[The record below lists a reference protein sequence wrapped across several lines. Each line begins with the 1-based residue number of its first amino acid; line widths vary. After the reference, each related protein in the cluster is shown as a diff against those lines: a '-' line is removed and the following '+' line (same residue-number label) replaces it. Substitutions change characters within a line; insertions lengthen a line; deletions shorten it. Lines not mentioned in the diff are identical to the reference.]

1 MLGAI
6 AGDIIGSVYEVWR
19 IKTTEFPLFKRR
31 SRFTDDTVLTVAVA
45 WAILQDE
52 DYAVALRKF
61 GRRYP
66 LAGYGARFTL
76 WLLTNMGP
84 YNSWGNGSAMRV
96 SPVGFAFDTIEEVLA
111 QAEKSA
117 SVTHNHPEGI
127 KGAQATALALFLCRK
142 GAAKNEI
149 KQEITQRFN
158 YDLSLSVDEIRPEYR
173 FDPSCQ
179 GTVPQAITCFL
190 ESENFEDA
198 VRKAISLGGDSDT
211 IGCVTGGIAQAYY
224 KEIPK
229 HIISKVRQRLPEEFL
244 RIIDEFNTLYLL
256 QKL

>member
-1 MLGAI
+1 
-6 AGDIIGSVYEVWR
+6 
-19 IKTTEFPLFKRR
+19 
-31 SRFTDDTVLTVAVA
+31 VAP
-45 WAILQDE
+45 
-52 DYAVALRKF
+52 YK
-61 GRRYP
+61 
-66 LAGYGARFTL
+66 YG
-76 WLLTNMGP
+76 
-84 YNSWGNGSAMRV
+84 
-96 SPVGFAFDTIEEVLA
+96 TIEEVLA
-111 QAEKSA
+111 HAEKSA

-127 KGAQATALALFLCRK
+127 KGAQATALAILLCRK
-142 GAAKNEI
+142 DAGKNAI
-149 KQEITQRFN
+149 KKEITQRFN